1 MSVRVSL
8 TGGLGNQMFQLA
20 AALSCGKNEAV
31 VLHSN
36 LGLPRSHSGKYPDVC
51 DWDMPGFITLTER
64 RRASLFEKKA
74 SGYLL
79 KKSTSAN
86 SAVMRYWPSFL
97 ERVVGISLSFETTSL
112 RPVFGNVGAG
122 YDVRIK
128 GASPSLLVGY
138 FQSAEFL
145 NEKYVFNTLFSLQ
158 PKSLDIETS
167 NLIQRA
173 KELGPTI
180 VHIRRGDY
188 VGSGLGT
195 LGEKYFGTALERL
208 STNSSDKEIWV
219 FSNDI
224 PEACELLK
232 KQNLTHFRFI
242 EESQRITPVNT
253 MHLMRHG
260 SSFIISNSSFSWW
273 AAALALDQNAPV
285 IAPAP
290 WFKSL
295 ESPQGI
301 YPKNWITTPSEFE

>member
-20 AALSCGKNEAV
+20 AALSCGKNEEV

-51 DWDMPGFITLTER
+51 DWDMPGFITLAER
-64 RRASLFEKKA
+64 KKASLFEKKA

-86 SAVMRYWPSFL
+86 SAVMRHWPSFL

-112 RPVFGNVGAG
+112 RPVFGNVGPG

-158 PKSLDIETS
+158 PKRLDIETT
-167 NLIQRA
+167 NLIRRA
-173 KELGPTI
+173 EELGPTI

-195 LGEKYFGTALERL
+195 LGEKYFGTALERH

-224 PEACELLK
+224 PEARELLR

-301 YPKNWITTPSEFE
+301 HPKNWITTPSEFE

>member
-8 TGGLGNQMFQLA
+8 TGGLGNQMFQVA
-20 AALSCGKNEAV
+20 VALFCGINEEII
-31 VLHSN
+31 LHSN
-36 LGLPRSHSGKYPDVC
+36 LGLPRSHSGKYPDVY
-51 DWDMPGFITLTER
+51 DWDMPGFITLTECR
-64 RRASLFEKKA
+64 KASLFEKKA

-79 KKSTSAN
+79 NKSANAN

-97 ERVVGISLSFETTSL
+97 ERVVGISLFFETTSL
-112 RPVFGNVGAG
+112 RPVFGNVGPG
-122 YDVRIK
+122 HDVRLK
-128 GASPSLLVGY
+128 GTSPSILIGY

-145 NEKYVFNTLFSLQ
+145 NEKYVFNTLFSLR
-158 PKSLDIETS
+158 PKSLDIETT

-180 VHIRRGDY
+180 IHIRRGDY

-208 STNSSDKEIWV
+208 STNSNGRETWV

-224 PEACELLK
+224 PEARELLK
-232 KQNLTHFRFI
+232 KQNLTQFRFI
-242 EESQRITPVNT
+242 EESQQITPVNT

-273 AAALALDQNAPV
+273 AAALALDRNAPV
-285 IAPAP
+285 VAPAP
-290 WFKSL
+290 WFKTL